1 MITVIYVY
9 EPATLTIEAQD
20 PRDERATIRRYDQRL
35 PPREIREIGAA
46 PLERGVYAILS
57 RKALRIEWSSGRVET
72 STLSKDKWPDPPE
85 LAAGASAEE
94 VRAFFGE
101 LTKGGEVED

>member
-1 MITVIYVY
+1 MLTVIYVY

-20 PRDERATIRRYDQRL
+20 ERDARAVIRRYDQRQ
-35 PPREIREIGAA
+35 PPRELREIGTAA
-46 PLERGVYAILS
+46 LEPGVYAILS
-57 RKALRIEWSSGRVET
+57 RKALRIDWSSGRVET

-85 LAAGASAEE
+85 LAAGASPDQ

-101 LTKGGEVED
+101 LAKGGEVPE